1 MTAHWMTLN
10 LLHHSLDLSRPPH
23 LKFVMSS
30 ATDIV
35 FEIQALDMDLAPFKM
50 DIDELLADYAKVF
63 FPSIFC
69 VS

>member
-35 FEIQALDMDLAPFKM
+35 FEIQAWTWLLM

-63 FPSIFC
+63 SPSIFC